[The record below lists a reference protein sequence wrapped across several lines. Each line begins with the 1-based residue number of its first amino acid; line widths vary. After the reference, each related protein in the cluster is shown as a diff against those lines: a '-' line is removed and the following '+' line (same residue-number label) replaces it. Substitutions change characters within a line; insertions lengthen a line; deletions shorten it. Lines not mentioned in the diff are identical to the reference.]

1 MFFYVLNVDG
11 GRWPFVRC
19 SWSSLSDTA
28 RGKLYLRS
36 HLRLFLFPGARRSHL
51 RCTVFASLLAR
62 GLREG
67 GSLRKACARVAR
79 AFACARLARSS
90 LFEACAR
97 FARAFACARL
107 FARRSS
113 REPCARLALREADIG
128 QTHMVGRMINLQ
140 HK

>member
-1 MFFYVLNVDG
+1 MAAG
-11 GRWPFVRC
+11 GRLLDAVGVVYQTLHGANFISVPICVY
-19 SWSSLSDTA
+19 S
-28 RGKLYLRS
+28 Y
-36 HLRLFLFPGARRSHL
+36 FPGARRLHL

-128 QTHMVGRMINLQ
+128 QSHIVGRIINLQ
-140 HK
+140 KYVY